1 MQTKEQKR
9 SAFVLEQISTVFK
22 DHVDKEIANFIVGVP
37 TMILSNGLAQ
47 TIAFLLSKKKDQKC
61 ADTFKI
67 IRTWLEREMPSLKNG
82 SEMEFLKGFS
92 RLQQNEYLKAQQES
106 LAMLQWLK
114 RYVRAF
120 EKEENHK

>member
-9 SAFVLEQISTVFK
+9 SAFALEQISKVFRGQ
-22 DHVDKEIANFIVGVP
+22 VDEKTANFIVGVP

-47 TIAFLLSKKKDQKC
+47 TMAFLLSKKKDTKYK
-61 ADTFKI
+61 DTFDVIK
-67 IRTWLEREMPSLKNG
+67 TWLTQEFPALKNQP
-82 SEMEFLKGFS
+82 EIEFLLSFS
-92 RLQQNEYLKAQQES
+92 ELKQDQYLQAQQEA

-120 EKEENHK
+120 EKEGGQ